1 MSLRPRS
8 GVQVPPLTAQVARAS
23 NPRGTTAMW
32 VRDRLDGLWRDE
44 DFDAWYPR
52 DGRPGLSP
60 ALLATVSVLQF
71 LLNLSDRQAAEA
83 VRCRIDVK
91 YALGL
96 ELDDPGF
103 HHSVLSDFRE
113 RLAADGRADAL
124 LDLVLARLK
133 ETGLVKAGG
142 RQRTDSTYVLAAV
155 RELTRLELVL
165 EAVRAALEE
174 AARDCPDL
182 LEGLVDEDWA
192 LRYGRQIRLVSQ
204 PSHPAARLKQ
214 AGHDAAELLDRL
226 HTHRPAPG
234 PAAEALRQI
243 ILQNFL
249 VDARGQRR
257 PRAEK
262 DGLPPVGQRIE
273 SPYDLEARYVRRG
286 HRAWTGY
293 LAHVTESC
301 DEDSVNI
308 ITDVA
313 TTVPT
318 ADSTALPGIHARLEQ
333 RRLLPCE
340 HLVDGGYVSVAL
352 LDSSTRD
359 HHVELVGPV
368 KSGNSWQRKHS
379 TGFSREDFTIDFE
392 SRTVTCPTGKVSGNW
407 HELPAMAPYTVV
419 RFNPAHCDP
428 CPVRSS
434 CTSGKAPR
442 TVNFLPRRL
451 HELQTQNR
459 ADQQDPQWRRR
470 YACRSGVEGTINQ
483 LVNGHQMR
491 RCRYRGVAKAHVQH
505 VFTAI
510 AINIERLSEQEPP
523 DSTYRPRPPTAF
535 QQYIDAHQLPRPR
548 WWRQGQ

>member
-1 MSLRPRS
+1 M
-8 GVQVPPLTAQVARAS
+8 TAQVARAS

-60 ALLATVSVLQF
+60 AQLATVSVLQF

-103 HHSVLSDFRE
+103 HHSVLSDFRD
-113 RLAADGRADAL
+113 RLAQDGRADTL

-133 ETGLVKAGG
+133 ETGLVKARG

-174 AARDCPDL
+174 AARDYPDL
-182 LEGLVDEDWA
+182 LDGLVDEDWA
-192 LRYGRQIRLVSQ
+192 SRYGRQVRLVSQ

-214 AGHDAAELLDRL
+214 AGHDAAELLDCVR
-226 HTHRPAPG
+226 THRPG

-243 ILQNFL
+243 IVQNFL
-249 VDARGQRR
+249 VDARGQLR

-262 DGLPPVGQRIE
+262 DGLPPVRQRIE

-286 HRAWTGY
+286 HRTWTGY

-301 DEDSVNI
+301 DEGSVNV

-318 ADSTALPGIHARLEQ
+318 ADSTALPGIHARLKR

-359 HHVELVGPV
+359 HRVELVGPV
-368 KSGNSWQRKHS
+368 KPGNSWQRKRS

-407 HELPAMAPYTVV
+407 YELPAMAPYTVV

-434 CTSGKAPR
+434 CTSGRAPR
-442 TVNFLPRRL
+442 TVNFLPRHL

-459 ADQQDPQWRRR
+459 ADQHDPQWRRR
-470 YACRSGVEGTINQ
+470 YARRSGVEGTVNE

-535 QQYIDAHQLPRPR
+535 QQYLDAHGLPRPR